1 MLKLEEVKMLKLE
14 EVIGNQLEA
23 DGRVLAEK
31 VAEYVFTCFQSRD
44 PIVSLDPVV
53 HQSDIQRVIMHSMV
67 SINSCNV
74 NAQATRQ

>member
-44 PIVSLDPVV
+44 RLSPW
-53 HQSDIQRVIMHSMV
+53 IQWCIKVIYKG
-67 SINSCNV
+67 
-74 NAQATRQ
+74 